1 MYSEKAEQRQV
12 KNALSG
18 AILRYAEEKM
28 TRKEGNMSKRKLKS
42 KSLMIQGT
50 ASSVGKSLICTALC
64 RILDQDGY
72 NVNPFKSQNMSLNSY
87 ITPEGHEMGRAQVM
101 QAEACRK
108 VPGACMN
115 PILLKP
121 TSDRKSQV
129 IIEGRVY
136 ADMDAVEYFDF
147 KPRLKE
153 RISEIY
159 QKLEDSSDIVVIEG
173 AGSPAEINLNGED
186 FVNMGMAKIA
196 KSPVLLVGDI
206 DRGGVFA
213 SLAGTMLLLSDEER
227 KLVKGVIINKFRGSL
242 EILKPGLK
250 MLEDII
256 KVPVL
261 GVIPYFTMNIEDED
275 SVSEW
280 LRYGAGNDK
289 ELDIAVVRLPYM
301 SNHTDFN
308 ALRLQEDVSL
318 RFAEIDRELGKPD
331 VIILP
336 GSKNTI
342 HDMQALNKTGMS
354 ERILKCHSN
363 GSVVFGIC
371 GGYQMLG
378 KEILDLVGAE
388 SDNKYSSGLGLLDTV
403 TEFRK
408 NKLTTLS
415 KGKDNL
421 FCTEIRGYEIHMGET
436 LAASKG
442 KPFIT
447 IEERGGKGVSGQD
460 GMMNEDGTV
469 FGTYIHGIFDS
480 SRFTRS
486 FLNLVR
492 ERKGLAP
499 LSSSAPDY
507 WDYKEGQYDKLAEIV
522 RNNLDMDKLYE
533 ILEAGADA

>member
-1 MYSEKAEQRQV
+1 MKKREIKA
-12 KNALSG
+12 
-18 AILRYAEEKM
+18 
-28 TRKEGNMSKRKLKS
+28 

-50 ASSVGKSLICTALC
+50 ASSVGKSLMCTAIC
-64 RILDQDGY
+64 RILAQDGY

-101 QAEACRK
+101 QAEACGK
-108 VPGACMN
+108 VPSASMN

-129 IIEGRVY
+129 IIEGSVY

-147 KPRLKE
+147 KPRLKGK
-153 RISEIY
+153 IADIY
-159 QKLEDSSDIVVIEG
+159 KVLEENSDIVVIEG
-173 AGSPAEINLNGED
+173 AGSPAEINLNHED

-196 KSPVLLVGDI
+196 KAPVLLVGDI

-213 SLAGTMLLLSDEER
+213 SLAGTMLLLSEEER

-261 GVIPYFTMNIEDED
+261 GVVPYFNMNLEDED

-280 LRYGAGNDK
+280 LRYGADRSK
-289 ELDIAVVRLPYM
+289 ELDVAVIRLPYM

-318 RFAEIDRELGKPD
+318 RFVGIDETLGRPD
-331 VIILP
+331 VIIIP

-342 HDMQALNKTGMS
+342 HDMKALASAGMDR
-354 ERILKCHSN
+354 RILDCHEK
-363 GSVVFGIC
+363 GAAVFGIC

-378 KEILDLVGAE
+378 KEIKDSLGAE
-388 SDNKYSSGLGLLDTV
+388 SQNEYARGLGLLDVV
-403 TEFRK
+403 TEFRQK
-408 NKLTTLS
+408 KFTTLS
-415 KGKDNL
+415 EGYDNL
-421 FCTEIRGYEIHMGET
+421 FGAKVRGYEIHMGET
-436 LAASKG
+436 LVTGPGEVLIS
-442 KPFIT
+442 IS
-447 IEERGGKGVSGQD
+447 ERGGLQQTGQD
-460 GMMNEDGTV
+460 GRFNESRTV
-469 FGTYIHGIFDS
+469 FGTYFHGVFDS
-480 SRFTRS
+480 AEFTRG
-486 FLNLVR
+486 FLNLIR

-499 LSSSAPDY
+499 MEKSAPDY
-507 WDYKEGQYDKLAEIV
+507 WEYKEGQYDKLADIV
-522 RNNLDMDKLYE
+522 RSNLDMDKLYE
-533 ILEAGADA
+533 VLKEGLDA

>member
-1 MYSEKAEQRQV
+1 MA
-12 KNALSG
+12 
-18 AILRYAEEKM
+18 
-28 TRKEGNMSKRKLKS
+28 KRNLNS

-50 ASSVGKSLICTALC
+50 ASSVGKSLMCTAIC
-64 RILDQDGY
+64 RILAQDGY

-87 ITPEGHEMGRAQVM
+87 ITLEGHEMGRAQVM
-101 QAEACRK
+101 QAEACGK
-108 VPGACMN
+108 LPDSSMN

-129 IIEGRVY
+129 IIEGSVY

-147 KPRLKE
+147 KPQLKG

-159 QKLEDSSDIVVIEG
+159 HRLEDSSDIVVIEG
-173 AGSPAEINLNGED
+173 AGSPAEINLNHED

-196 KSPVLLVGDI
+196 KAPVLLVGDI

-213 SLAGTMLLLSDEER
+213 SLAGTMLLLSEEER
-227 KLVKGVIINKFRGSL
+227 KLVKGVIINKFRGSI

-280 LRYGAGNDK
+280 LRYGDRADG
-289 ELDIAVVRLPYM
+289 ELDIAVIRLPYM

-318 RFAEIDRELGKPD
+318 RFVEIGEELGKPD
-331 VIILP
+331 VIIIP
-336 GSKNTI
+336 GTKNTI
-342 HDMQALNKTGMS
+342 HDMQALSKAGMD
-354 ERILKCHSN
+354 RKILKCHSN

-378 KEILDLVGAE
+378 KEILDSLRAE
-388 SDNKYSSGLGLLDTV
+388 SENEHSAGLGLLDTV
-403 TEFRK
+403 TEFRQ
-408 NKLTTLS
+408 NKFTTLS
-415 KGKDNL
+415 KGKDNI
-421 FCTEIRGYEIHMGET
+421 FGTEVRGYEIHMGET
-436 LAASKG
+436 LNSG
-442 KPFIT
+442 TGYSFIT
-447 IEERGGKGVSGQD
+447 VSERGGKRASGQD
-460 GMMNEDGTV
+460 GLVNEDRTV
-469 FGTYIHGIFDS
+469 FGTYMHGIFDS
-480 SRFTRS
+480 SEFARS
-486 FLNLVR
+486 FLNMIR

-499 LSSSAPDY
+499 LENAAPDY
-507 WDYKEGQYDKLAEIV
+507 WEYKDDQYDKLADIV
-522 RNNLDMDKLYE
+522 RANLDMEKLYE
-533 ILEAGADA
+533 ILEAGVDA